1 MKYYIIAG
9 EASGDLHA
17 SNLVKAIKKQDSQ
30 ATFRGWGGDLMEEAG
45 VKLVKHYKETA
56 FMGFLTVLLNM
67 RTVLKNIRFCKAD
80 LLAYEPDVVILV
92 DYAGFNLRIAKF
104 AKKHQFFVGYY
115 IAPKVWAWKES
126 RIKALLKYVNKLY
139 CILPFEQDYF
149 RSRGVDAF
157 YAGNPLLDAITNRP
171 YQKENPEEFRKTFAL
186 DDRKIIALLPGSR
199 KQEITM
205 MLPTMLQVAMLRPE
219 YQFVVAGA
227 PAISD
232 TMYAQFVKDKSV
244 KIVRAST
251 YRLLEQSAG
260 ALVASGT
267 ATLETALL
275 NVPQVVC
282 YNAKGGRLAYNFG
295 KWLINTKYISL
306 VNLILDKEA
315 VKELIIIYFNEK
327 NLSEE
332 LDKIMGEERSK
343 ILEDYNE
350 LKLKMGEAGVSD
362 RCATQLQKDVEAFFE
377 N

>member
-17 SNLVKAIKKQDSQ
+17 SNLVKAIKTKDSQ
-30 ATFRGWGGDLMEEAG
+30 ASFRGWGGDLMQEAG
-45 VKLVKHYKETA
+45 VELVKHYKDTA
-56 FMGFLTVLLNM
+56 FMGFLTVFLNM
-67 RTVLKNIRFCKAD
+67 RTVLRNIRFCKAD
-80 LLAYEPDVVILV
+80 LLAYKPDVVILV

-126 RIKALLKYVNKLY
+126 RIKSLLKYVNKLY

-157 YAGNPLLDAITNRP
+157 YAGNPLLDAIANRP
-171 YQKENPEEFRKTFAL
+171 YQNERIEEFKEAFAL
-186 DDRKIIALLPGSR
+186 DDRDIIALLPGSR

-205 MLPTMLQVAMLRPE
+205 MLPTMIQVAGLHPE

-232 TMYAQFVKDKSV
+232 TMYAQLIGNSSV

-275 NVPQVVC
+275 NIPQVVC
-282 YNAKGGRLAYNFG
+282 YNTKGGRFAYNFG

-315 VKELIIIYFNEK
+315 VKELIIIDFDEK
-327 NLSEE
+327 NLSVALNE
-332 LDKIMGEERSK
+332 IMGEGRDG
-343 ILEDYNE
+343 ILKDYSD
-350 LKLKMGEAGVSD
+350 LKLRMGEAGVSD
-362 RCATQLQKDVEAFFE
+362 RCATQLLKDVDTFLEG
-377 N
+377 